1 MADSHPSIF
10 TFTTDIPGTE
20 VEVTVS
26 VKSIY
31 DDEPSPRQIDFA
43 REMTAELSAAVSE
56 YTPVQPWRTESLDAY
71 VVLANTH
78 QLLDLGRDSVDTTPS
93 QARRYFAEAAD
104 NLEVLKEW
112 DPRFTTAYYQAR
124 KCEQAA
130 GNFLMDELEEF
141 HNCLETWLPT
151 RLLGNSPT
159 ERVVVVDDLQTQ
171 ESFAVTLTPDHEA
184 VSVNMLEADELD
196 SYIAV
201 GRTVYP
207 VPMYPDGTLRSR
219 LATSVYVD
227 GMRITYLVHTADEA
241 FPLLK
246 ELGEAA
252 EAFCSVTCGYT
263 PVEYYTELAYAKQL
277 DNLSYSPRFN
287 EDGVYRRNLLATYA
301 YSLSVLSNFDEV
313 YEVPRDLARRAAK
326 LNEEMRVET
335 AVELTRTI
343 GHWLPRD
350 ISELIPRGWTDADNE
365 GFLLALEDGLNLLPG
380 RRFVV
385 VFDHQPP
392 EEYEETRLPNRETLY
407 PIVFGET
414 VDADI
419 FELRHAQIF
428 LGDV

>member
-1 MADSHPSIF
+1 M
-10 TFTTDIPGTE
+10 
-20 VEVTVS
+20 
-26 VKSIY
+26 
-31 DDEPSPRQIDFA
+31 
-43 REMTAELSAAVSE
+43 
-56 YTPVQPWRTESLDAY
+56 
-71 VVLANTH
+71 
-78 QLLDLGRDSVDTTPS
+78 
-93 QARRYFAEAAD
+93 
-104 NLEVLKEW
+104 
-112 DPRFTTAYYQAR
+112 
-124 KCEQAA
+124 
-130 GNFLMDELEEF
+130 
-141 HNCLETWLPT
+141 
-151 RLLGNSPT
+151 
-159 ERVVVVDDLQTQ
+159 VVDDLQTQ

-350 ISELIPRGWTDADNE
+350 ISELIPRGWTDVDNE

-419 FELRHAQIF
+419 FELRRAQIF